1 LEKNKVR
8 SHIQQTLLGALET
21 ILRPTVKLLL
31 QSGISYSEFATVAKS
46 VFVRVATEDYKR
58 RGRPANYSQVSAM
71 TGISRK
77 EVSRIRD
84 PKSTE
89 RWTPNMESSPVNT
102 ILHQWHFDPDFS
114 DGAGRAHVLPFEG
127 PKSFSALVARYVSD
141 IPPGAMKA
149 TLQRAGVVTET
160 HQGALVVHQPFFYSR
175 QFDEDFVRGL
185 AFSLANLGSTLLYNA
200 TLHQR
205 VDLSVAEKSQLS
217 RLERGVWSEHL
228 SPAAIEKFKI
238 WVHQAAPEFLEE
250 ANRII
255 GESELPKSEWDS
267 FPKRA
272 VGVAMFYYE
281 EDAI

>member
-8 SHIQQTLLGALET
+8 SHIQDALLSALET

-31 QSGISYSEFATVAKS
+31 QSGVSYSEFASVAKS

-89 RWTPNMESSPVNT
+89 RWTPNMETSPVNT
-102 ILHQWHFDPDFS
+102 ILHQWHFDPEFS
-114 DGAGRAHVLPFEG
+114 DGAGHAHALPFEG
-127 PKSFSALVARYVSD
+127 PKSFSTLVARYVSD
-141 IPPGAMKA
+141 IPPGAMKG
-149 TLQRAGVVTET
+149 TLQKAGVVTEDN
-160 HQGALVVHQPFFYSR
+160 HGLLKVSQPFFYSR

-185 AFSLANLGSTLLYNA
+185 AFSLANHGSTLLYNA

-205 VDLSVAEKSQLS
+205 ADLSVAQKSQLS

-228 SPAAIEKFKI
+228 SPAAIENFKV
-238 WVHQAAPEFLEE
+238 WVHQTAPQFLED
-250 ANRII
+250 ANRVI
-255 GESELPKSEWDS
+255 GESELPKSQWDS

-272 VGVAMFYYE
+272 VGVAIFYYE
-281 EDAI
+281 ED